1 MWTLLAF
8 FALSLALSIVLTP
21 LVRTLASRF
30 GLTDKPDQ
38 RRKLHG
44 ETIPVA
50 GGIAVLLASLATI
63 TLMLLADLCP
73 WGGDFFEQAGQWFGL
88 AGAAIVISCVG
99 LLDDWG
105 YLRGRHKVF
114 GQV

>member
-1 MWTLLAF
+1 MLTLLVF
-8 FALSLALSIVLTP
+8 FGLSLGLSLLLTP
-21 LVRTLASRF
+21 LSRTVASRC

-44 ETIPVA
+44 QTIPVA

-63 TLMLLADLCP
+63 SLMLLTGLCP
-73 WGGDFFEQAGQWFGL
+73 WSDEFYVHADQWLGL

-99 LLDDWG
+99 VLDVCG
-105 YLRGRHKVF
+105 YLRG
-114 GQV
+114 